1 MIATLNGIVAEKLT
15 EHVVIDVQGVGY
27 GVLVNGDDYS
37 SLSTSDKAKVYIY
50 EHIRENAHE
59 LYGFVSMNTKKLF
72 EQLLAVNGVGPR
84 MALNILSIGSLG
96 DVQQSIAEGNTK
108 YIQTASGVG
117 KRVAERVVVDL
128 KDKMGLSG
136 VDLQNVDWMQSNA
149 VDTKDEAISALVSLG
164 YSAQDAVVALKPID
178 KSLTVEERVKLAL
191 KGGHR

>member
-27 GVLVNGDDYS
+27 GVLVTSDDYS
-37 SLSTSDKAKVYIY
+37 SLSTSGKARVYIY

-96 DVQQSIAEGNTK
+96 DVQQAIAEGNTK

>member
-27 GVLVNGDDYS
+27 GVLVTGDDYS

-96 DVQQSIAEGNTK
+96 DVQQAIAEGNTK

>member
-27 GVLVNGDDYS
+27 GVLVTSDDYS
-37 SLSTSDKAKVYIY
+37 SLSTSGKARVYIY
-50 EHIRENAHE
+50 EHIRENIHE

-96 DVQQSIAEGNTK
+96 DVQQAIAEGNTK
-108 YIQTASGVG
+108 YIQAASGVG

-149 VDTKDEAISALVSLG
+149 VDPKDEAISALVSLG

>member
-27 GVLVNGDDYS
+27 GVLVTSDDYS
-37 SLSTSDKAKVYIY
+37 SLSTSGKARVYIY
-50 EHIRENAHE
+50 EHIRENVHE

-96 DVQQSIAEGNTK
+96 DVQQAIAEGNTK
-108 YIQTASGVG
+108 YIQAASGVG

-136 VDLQNVDWMQSNA
+136 VDLQNVDWMQSNV
-149 VDTKDEAISALVSLG
+149 VDPKDEAISALVSLG